1 MELNSRELATLI
13 WLGIIAAIIVAMP
26 FMRKSLGSVWQA
38 FMHPAILQVLAIFTL
53 YVGLMIWL
61 LHAICWWDWDQLKNT
76 IIWAFSVALV
86 AVFHSNKIEDE
97 PGYFRNWI
105 TENFQIM
112 AFVQFLIT
120 LYTYPLP
127 VELIV
132 IPIVTLL
139 TSMIAVGENKLE
151 TKFTAAIL
159 TNVLGI
165 LALIFF
171 GYALI
176 MTVMDFWSYATI
188 QTWRD
193 LYVPIVLSI
202 FFLPFIF
209 VLFVFMSYEK
219 TFSALPFSIKDARLR
234 RSAKWRSFVAFGPNV
249 ALLKRWQRHVALHR
263 PADKSD
269 LKAGIAEVKRAERRQ
284 HEQLPVATTSG
295 WAPGLASDFL
305 REAGLSTG
313 DYHRAYDEEWFASSV
328 MLEIGGE
335 IIPNNVAYY
344 IEGTEIVV
352 TTLKL
357 KLNVNDFSSAPAAEV
372 KFVELA
378 KLLMIASTGAAYPEL
393 AVDTLDIPQGCRR
406 VKIVKD
412 SWTGRI
418 RGGYD
423 KIFTIAVSSASDS
436 KEPAGY

>member
-13 WLGIIAAIIVAMP
+13 WLGIISAIIVVMP
-26 FMRKSLGSVWQA
+26 SIRKSLGSVWQA
-38 FMHPAILQVLAIFTL
+38 LMQPQVLRLLAVFAL
-53 YVGLMIWL
+53 YVVLTIWF

-76 IIWAFSVALV
+76 IIWTFSVALV

-112 AFVQFLIT
+112 ALIQFLVT

-127 VELIV
+127 VELFV
-132 IPIVTLL
+132 IPLATVL
-139 TSMIAVGENKLE
+139 TGMIAVGENKPE
-151 TKFTAAIL
+151 TRSTAAIL
-159 TNVLGI
+159 TNVLGV

-176 MTVMDFWSYATI
+176 VTLTNFWTYATI

-209 VLFVFMSYEK
+209 VLYVFMSYET
-219 TFSALPFSIKDARLR
+219 TFSALSFSIKDARLR

-249 ALLKRWQRHVALHR
+249 VLLKRWQRHVALHR
-263 PADKSD
+263 PTNIFD
-269 LKAGIAEVKRAERRQ
+269 LKEGIAEIKRAERRQ
-284 HEQLPVATTSG
+284 YEKLPVATSSG
-295 WAPGLASDFL
+295 WPPGLAKDFL
-305 REAGLSTG
+305 SKAGLSTG
-313 DYHRAYDEEWFASSV
+313 DYHRSYDGEWFASSM
-328 MLEIGGE
+328 MLEIGGDP
-335 IIPNNVAYY
+335 IPNNIAYY
-344 IEGTEIVV
+344 VAGTEAVV

-357 KLNVNDFSSAPAAEV
+357 KLNVNDAASASTAEA

-378 KLLMIASTGAAYPEL
+378 RLLMIAATGTTYPAL
-393 AVDTLDIPQGCRR
+393 AVDALDIPYGYRR

-412 SWTGRI
+412 SWTGGI
-418 RGGYD
+418 LGGYD
-423 KIFTIAVSSASDS
+423 KIFSIAVSSAYNS
-436 KEPAGY
+436 KEPTGY